1 MATGAGNIMK
11 VLLRYSGDCFLR
23 WNYGGGSIVSAVP
36 VKAKVF
42 LTLHT
47 PPPAGRYGAGG
58 SRRGER
64 AGSRHV
70 RAGAVASAKDLRV
83 GGVSRAQS
91 REGTKDE
98 DAWRIRRLE
107 IAVMDIQNRLG
118 ALDGDLKGV
127 NGQLSLVREAVGN
140 LHVTTGAIAADVTRV
155 GNDLSSA
162 KEELKNEAKGAQ
174 EGSNCEQGGLKSEA
188 AANKEELK
196 SEATANKVELKSE
209 ATANKVELKSGISNV
224 RDELKSAKEELKKE
238 ATANKVE
245 LKKEATANKEELKK
259 EATSHSTSSSKLNKE
274 DIKSDVRDDLS
285 SVDAELRDEIQRFKG
300 AIWTLALVC
309 VAAVATALL
318 GADQAAAALNGALGG
333 GK

>member
-1 MATGAGNIMK
+1 MK

-23 WNYGGGSIVSAVP
+23 WNYCGGSIVSAVP

-47 PPPAGRYGAGG
+47 PHPAGRYGAGG
-58 SRRGER
+58 SRRGGK

-70 RAGAVASAKDLRV
+70 RAGAVASVPAKDLRV
-83 GGVSRAQS
+83 GGASRARY
-91 REGTKDE
+91 REGTMDE

-127 NGQLSLVREAVGN
+127 NAQVSLVREAVGN
-140 LHVTTGAIAADVTRV
+140 LQVTTGAIAADVTRV
-155 GNDLSSA
+155 GNALSSA
-162 KEELKNEAKGAQ
+162 KEELKNEA
-174 EGSNCEQGGLKSEA
+174 N
-188 AANKEELK
+188 ANKEELK
-196 SEATANKVELKSE
+196 NEAKANKEELKREATANKEELKKEATANKVELKSE

-224 RDELKSAKEELKKE
+224 RDELKSAKEELR
-238 ATANKVE
+238 
-245 LKKEATANKEELKK
+245 KEATANKEELKK
-259 EATSHSTSSSKLNKE
+259 EAQFRSLSSSNLNEE
-274 DIKSDVRDDLS
+274 DLKSDVRDDLR
-285 SVDAELRDEIQRFKG
+285 SVDAELRDEMQRFKG
-300 AIWTLALVC
+300 AIWTLAFVC

-318 GADQAAAALNGALGG
+318 GADQAAAAINGALRG

>member
-58 SRRGER
+58 SRRGGK

-70 RAGAVASAKDLRV
+70 RAGAVASAPAKDLRV

-91 REGTKDE
+91 REGTEDE

-107 IAVMDIQNRLG
+107 IAVMDIRNRLG

-127 NGQLSLVREAVGN
+127 NARVSLVREAVGN
-140 LHVTTGAIAADVTRV
+140 LHVTTDAIAADVTRV
-155 GNDLSSA
+155 GNDL
-162 KEELKNEAKGAQ
+162 
-174 EGSNCEQGGLKSEA
+174 
-188 AANKEELK
+188 
-196 SEATANKVELKSE
+196 T
-209 ATANKVELKSGISNV
+209 
-224 RDELKSAKEELKKE
+224 SAKEELKKE
-238 ATANKVE
+238 AAANKDE
-245 LKKEATANKEELKK
+245 LKKEAQFHA
-259 EATSHSTSSSKLNKE
+259 TSSSKLNKE
-274 DIKSDVRDDLS
+274 DLKSDVRDDLS
-285 SVDAELRDEIQRFKG
+285 SVDAELRDEMQRFKG
-300 AIWTLALVC
+300 AIWTLAFVC

-318 GADQAAAALNGALGG
+318 GADQAAAAINGALRGG
-333 GK
+333 T